1 MNNKI
6 KKNKKITYKKLNK
19 CITLNK
25 KVDLIN
31 CNLDRFEIKNKYLKD
46 GIFKNCNIFKIKFV
60 NCIITN
66 VGFIDCNLNYIC
78 FDETTFKN
86 CNFIRCYFDHGD
98 NYFNHCF
105 FNDTIFEH
113 CNLLSGGF
121 LNCYL
126 KDSDLSTCK
135 SREETSFLLENSIF
149 NNTKLPDYSKANF
162 LIRYKKVQD
171 INNSSK
177 IYFLKSKIFPKTKYY
192 TKMKILEIQ
201 NLGGSIAENI
211 TKVKCPYSNTL
222 YELGKIFD
230 LKNKIIK

>member
-6 KKNKKITYKKLNK
+6 KKNKKITHEKLNK
-19 CITLNK
+19 YITLNK

-31 CNLDRFEIKNKYLKD
+31 CNLDGFEIKNKYLKS

-66 VGFIDCNLNYIC
+66 VDFIDCNLNYIC
-78 FDETTFKN
+78 FDETIFKN

-105 FNDTIFEH
+105 LNNTIFNH
-113 CNLLSGGF
+113 CNLLSGDF

-135 SREETSFLLENSIF
+135 SREKTSFLLENSNF
-149 NNTKLPDYSKANF
+149 NNTNLPDYSKTNF

-177 IYFLKSKIFPKTKYY
+177 IYFLKLKIFPENKYY

-201 NLGGSIAENI
+201 NLDVSIAENI
-211 TKVKCPYSNTL
+211 TKVKCPYSNTI
-222 YELGKIFD
+222 YELGKTFD